1 MSLDKENSIVWGLLY
16 GEEPEEYID
25 PNVQAN
31 RVRIRMDKEE
41 RSRDLRSFR
50 DGPGKSLFAQWDE
63 RIKTEIIVLLRDP
76 RYRACSCP
84 ASQLIT
90 QINTR
95 LDIWLEAEL
104 AIQKEK

>member
-1 MSLDKENSIVWGLLY
+1 MSLDKENSILWGLLY
-16 GEEPEEYID
+16 DEEPAEFID
-25 PNVQAN
+25 PNVEAN

-41 RSRDLRSFR
+41 QSKDLRSFR
-50 DGPGKSLFAQWDE
+50 DGPGKTLFAQWDE
-63 RIKTEIIVLLRDP
+63 RIKTEILVLLRDP

-84 ASQLIT
+84 AAQLIT

-104 AIQKEK
+104 AIRKEK